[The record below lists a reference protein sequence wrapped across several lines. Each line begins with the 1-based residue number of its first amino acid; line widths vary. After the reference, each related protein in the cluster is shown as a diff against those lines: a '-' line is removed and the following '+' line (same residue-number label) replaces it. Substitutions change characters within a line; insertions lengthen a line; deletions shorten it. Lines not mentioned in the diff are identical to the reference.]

1 MNIPHESAGIR
12 RRIFDVSGGKKMPTI
27 HFTLKYIPFTHHGTI
42 GYTLCD
48 NSGTVFSAFIKSWYN
63 IHMYP

>member
-1 MNIPHESAGIR
+1 MKAPASAGA
-12 RRIFDVSGGKKMPTI
+12 FLMFPEAKKMHTL

-48 NSGTVFSAFIKSWYN
+48 NSGTVCSAFIKSWYN

>member
-1 MNIPHESAGIR
+1 MNAPASAGA
-12 RRIFDVSGGKKMPTI
+12 FLMFPEAKKMPTL
-27 HFTLKYIPFTHHGTI
+27 HFTLKYIPFTHYGTI

-48 NSGTVFSAFIKSWYN
+48 NSGTVCSAFIKSWYN

>member
-1 MNIPHESAGIR
+1 MKAPASAGA
-12 RRIFDVSGGKKMPTI
+12 FLMFPEAKKMPTL
-27 HFTLKYIPFTHHGTI
+27 HFTLKYIPFTYHGTI

-48 NSGTVFSAFIKSWYN
+48 NSGTVCSAFIKSWYN

>member
-1 MNIPHESAGIR
+1 MKAPASAGT
-12 RRIFDVSGGKKMPTI
+12 FLMFPEAKKMPTL

-48 NSGTVFSAFIKSWYN
+48 NSGTVCSAFIKSWYN